1 MKQVQQKVYEADC
14 IEHGERFI
22 ALFKTVE
29 TNKGKLHEY
38 GQDIASG
45 WGAECIKVKINNP
58 RHNDYKSINEVYDYD
73 ETLELRKEAPVFLVG
88 K

>member
-1 MKQVQQKVYEADC
+1 MKVYQANC

-29 TNKGKLHEY
+29 TNKNKLKEY

-45 WGAECIKVKINNP
+45 WGAECISVKLIKHNN
-58 RHNDYKSINEVYDYD
+58 HTYNGKTIDLIYNYD
-73 ETLELRKEAPVFLVG
+73 EEEL
-88 K
+88 